1 MALGAQMKE
10 MMMMMMMEVR
20 RRQQP
25 KLLQM
30 THRNL
35 KRQ

>member
-10 MMMMMMMEVR
+10 MMMMMMEVR

>member
-10 MMMMMMMEVR
+10 MMMMMMQVR

>member
-10 MMMMMMMEVR
+10 MMMMMQVR